1 MVELLIA
8 ITVVVVLT
16 SLVVVASMAFV
27 KGARE
32 NATRTT
38 IKKID
43 EMLSRRMT
51 AFQTATET
59 RHLAGGAVDGRLYGQ
74 LDEYRDIPNGPLK
87 SKLLTAKFFG
97 MAFGEPVSHSNVPAS
112 KVWWA
117 SDLAQLDAS
126 GNAVGGSELAALVAE
141 GKFVAARHNRATESA
156 EMLYWFLVNG
166 PTFGADVIEADAFNT
181 SEVADTDGDGLL
193 EFVDAWGQP
202 LRFYRWPTR
211 ILRPGPPSAPATA
224 PSSGAYFPLGASYPG
239 GTTTPTT
246 PTTLPVDHPATF
258 LIASLPTLNTI
269 PATGQ
274 ADDPTSPGLRPNV
287 PLAWDHDDE
296 SGDVLTAFAG
306 SAGLTL
312 AVVRK
317 FELDVH
323 TPNTW
328 HAPLIVSGGADQ
340 SLGLFEP
347 YDRANYGHLAQPQE
361 GSSASGFSE
370 ALQDNITNLN
380 SRASGTGG
388 Q

>member
-8 ITVVVVLT
+8 ITVVIVLS
-16 SLVVVASMAFV
+16 SLVIVASMAFL

-43 EMLSRRMT
+43 EMLSRRMA

-59 RHLAGGAVDGRLYGQ
+59 RHLAGGSVEGRLFSE
-74 LDEYRDIPNGPLK
+74 LDEYKTISNSNPLK
-87 SKLLTAKFFG
+87 PTLLSVRFFG
-97 MAFGEPVSHSNVPAS
+97 MTFGETSLVPAIS
-112 KVWWA
+112 A
-117 SDLAQLDAS
+117 DLGA
-126 GNAVGGSELAALVAE
+126 SELAALAAE
-141 GKFVAARHNRATESA
+141 GKFNSSAHTTVTESA
-156 EMLYWFLVNG
+156 EMMYWFLING
-166 PTFGADVIEADAFNT
+166 PTFGADSIEADAFNT

-211 ILRPGPPSAPATA
+211 IIRPGPPTAPATA

-258 LIASLPTLNTI
+258 LISSLPTLST
-269 PATGQ
+269 TS
-274 ADDPTSPGLRPNV
+274 DDPTTPGDRSGS
-287 PLAWDHDDE
+287 PLAWDHNDE
-296 SGDVLTAFAG
+296 SGDVLRTYAAQKGLSSNLTAA
-306 SAGLTL
+306 SRL
-312 AVVRK
+312 
-317 FELDVH
+317 FEAAFR

-328 HAPLIVSGGADQ
+328 HAPLVVSAGADQ
-340 SLGLFEP
+340 SLGLYEP
-347 YDRANYGHLAQPQE
+347 YDRTNYGHLAQPE
-361 GSSASGFSE
+361 AGSSASGFSE